1 MKRLRGDQMNQRSD
15 KAQALQAK
23 RNLLTPQQQLAVLD
37 KRLGEGVDAEKERTR
52 LAKQIAD
59 AKPKTK
65 ETKEKAN
72 G

>member
-1 MKRLRGDQMNQRSD
+1 MNQRSD